1 MLLRCLLDMTRIV
14 AIGGIKGGSS
24 KTTLTVNLATAWAQA
39 RRSVLVVDADQQRW
53 AATWLKSD
61 HAGSGGRGDGPDR
74 RLHWGPERNKPLTRL
89 PA

>member
-1 MLLRCLLDMTRIV
+1 MTRIV

-61 HAGSGGRGDGPDR
+61 HAGSGWTWRRAGPPSS
-74 RLHWGPERNKPLTRL
+74 LGTRTK
-89 PA
+89 